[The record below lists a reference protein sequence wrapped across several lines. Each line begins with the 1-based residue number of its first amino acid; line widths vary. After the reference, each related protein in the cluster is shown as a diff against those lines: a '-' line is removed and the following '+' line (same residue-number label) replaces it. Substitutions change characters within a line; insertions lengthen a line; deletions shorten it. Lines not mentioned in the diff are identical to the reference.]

1 MTVMRQQIRAAP
13 SRVAT
18 RDTRAVKPPPKTR
31 ASIYGTLEYK
41 AWRAEIMRRS
51 RGRCEDPGCA
61 APYETGRLFADHVVE
76 LRDGGAPFDP
86 ANGLARCGAC
96 HTRKTAAERARRM
109 AEIHRLGG

>member
-1 MTVMRQQIRAAP
+1 MMREQIRAAP

-61 APYETGRLFADHVVE
+61 APYGTGRLFADHVVE

-86 ANGLARCGAC
+86 S